1 MKKKNWIQSAIK
13 RPGAFTA
20 KAKRAGKSVS
30 GLKNDVLKNPS
41 KYSTR
46 TVKQA
51 NLANTLS
58 KFQTGTAGG
67 SQYSLPTYSQTTN
80 NLMGLGEPAALQA
93 ELLGSQQQLA
103 GAQEANQQR
112 IEKSKQDAEQASKQ
126 QFNTALAQSAPKVKS
141 GLTDVLNAAA
151 IAKGTAN
158 AGQVASASK
167 DTASLLSN
175 LNSFGATP
183 NTMSAVGGA
192 AKAMGPGL
200 LGAGLSL
207 AGAGIQRASDDKDAT
222 TMNFGETAGTLM
234 KGAGTGLGVAGGLA
248 ALGATGVGLPLAAIG
263 ALGYGIHGLVK
274 RNKARKE
281 KEEIENKQNALENEL
296 SANQADAF
304 NRSITKT
311 GSDMGFNVGNSMTN
325 AYLPGQQQMYKKGGE
340 MIKRA
345 DGSYSQRG
353 LWDNIRANKGS
364 GKEPTKEMLKQEK
377 KIKKMQAGNSP
388 VAVATPPKNVTTQ
401 DLTPPSNFT
410 QRLKEHNS
418 RPDSFIENVAEFFDP
433 TGVSSWDDAYRS
445 YNSMKARGANIP
457 NSDEAINMFG
467 ALPGLGKFAYLR
479 YLEPG
484 VKPTS
489 RFYNWQKAVNRT
501 DAAEDISQENLEA
514 GGMKVPGG
522 KVVPMSDSA
531 VKFVGK
537 KHNKG
542 GILLDPNTEV
552 EGGETMDKVQF
563 SKGNKGDYIFS
574 DYLKLG
580 GRTFASR
587 HKEMVKKN
595 ASQADIQNLAKMQEE
610 VAKSKGRTENGDRGA
625 QYIAKMGGIRKFQ
638 TAGNP
643 TNESYSDV
651 NFNYSVQPKNAG
663 NIPMQGDVDQSNWR
677 DVFNTPW
684 AQRLGLD
691 SNMSQEDLIKY
702 YKNDYM
708 PMIQNMPD
716 EVLIQRAKAFADS
729 GDVNA
734 KYIAKQFNPDGSIK
748 PNGLR
753 ELRRLATDTQVG
765 PYHAIF
771 IDEPTPQPAP
781 TETPKIEE
789 TAKVEETP
797 KTEPKEEITP
807 PETPRVKSRAP
818 LISLLGLAG
827 LAVPNRDPYPGARLT
842 SAETT
847 GKVNLPRIN
856 LNAERAANAAQTTAF
871 NRQIGNQ
878 MAGPGGV
885 AAMLGMQEGARKQAL
900 GISNQESQAN
910 KQLMAQEAGMN
921 SDIAQANAN
930 RLAQANMFNAR
941 QMQERD
947 INQYDQRLYN
957 KQLMADTITGVGRDY
972 MTYRGEERLAD
983 SIDDTNSYM
992 RLLAKERMQSLI
1004 PSQTETPEATK
1015 TPDQKKTGGYIKKLN
1030 TVTRKKRK

>member
-67 SQYSLPTYSQTTN
+67 SQYSLPTYSRNTN

-126 QFNTALAQSAPKVKS
+126 QFNTALTQSAPKIKS
-141 GLTDVLNAAA
+141 GVTDVLNAAA

-207 AGAGIQRASDDKDAT
+207 AGAGVQRASDDKDAT

-345 DGSYSQRG
+345 DGSYSQKG

-377 KIKKMQAGNSP
+377 KIK
-388 VAVATPPKNVTTQ
+388 
-401 DLTPPSNFT
+401 
-410 QRLKEHNS
+410 
-418 RPDSFIENVAEFFDP
+418 AE
-433 TGVSSWDDAYRS
+433 
-445 YNSMKARGANIP
+445 M
-457 NSDEAINMFG
+457 
-467 ALPGLGKFAYLR
+467 
-479 YLEPG
+479 
-484 VKPTS
+484 
-489 RFYNWQKAVNRT
+489 
-501 DAAEDISQENLEA
+501 EA

-748 PNGLR
+748 PNGLS

-781 TETPKIEE
+781 TETPKTEE
-789 TAKVEETP
+789 TAKETP
-797 KTEPKEEITP
+797 ATSEEAKTKTSEKANAIPVKDRKAIIP
-807 PETPRVKSRAP
+807 PYQ
-818 LISLLGLAG
+818 LIGPTAG
-827 LAVPNRDPYPGARLT
+827 LLAKAPKAEMV
-842 SAETT
+842 SAIPT
-847 GKVNLPRIN
+847 GKLNLPRIN

-885 AAMLGMQEGARKQAL
+885 AAMLGMQEGARNQAL
-900 GISNQESQAN
+900 KISNQESQAN

-921 SDIAQANAN
+921 SEIAMQNAARDLQAQSFNAQSANNRNMEQYQTRLAAADALGTNLAQYQKDLMAYQFTDRLARANQIDGEYDRAVYVENMRKDARRNKQSPFRDMSMYQMQQNAQALTDPT
-930 RLAQANMFNAR
+930 RTLEQAS
-941 QMQERD
+941 
-947 INQYDQRLYN
+947 
-957 KQLMADTITGVGRDY
+957 ADRRKIYTD
-972 MTYRGEERLAD
+972 
-983 SIDDTNSYM
+983 
-992 RLLAKERMQSLI
+992 
-1004 PSQTETPEATK
+1004 PEATVNLK
-1015 TPDQKKTGGYIKKLN
+1015 QETPVTQKSGGKYIKKIN
-1030 TVTRKKRK
+1030 KINRKRNANSI